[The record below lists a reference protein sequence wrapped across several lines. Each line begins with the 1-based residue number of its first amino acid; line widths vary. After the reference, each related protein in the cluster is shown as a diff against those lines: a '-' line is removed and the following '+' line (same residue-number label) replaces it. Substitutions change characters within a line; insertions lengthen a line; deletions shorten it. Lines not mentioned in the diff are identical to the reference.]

1 MCITGKIL
9 KLIAS
14 AVSNLGKSM
23 CAVPSICTR
32 SLWVGIHKIFN
43 FFFAQSSEL
52 ANAQSMGAQ
61 VLEAIYWSE
70 MACRLLIQP
79 SNQA

>member
-14 AVSNLGKSM
+14 VVSNLEKSM

-32 SLWVGIHKIFN
+32 SLWVNLGQIMILGYDQLFSKPLKVVKKEKKCKSIWLGFLEIHESI
-43 FFFAQSSEL
+43 L
-52 ANAQSMGAQ
+52 
-61 VLEAIYWSE
+61 
-70 MACRLLIQP
+70 
-79 SNQA
+79 